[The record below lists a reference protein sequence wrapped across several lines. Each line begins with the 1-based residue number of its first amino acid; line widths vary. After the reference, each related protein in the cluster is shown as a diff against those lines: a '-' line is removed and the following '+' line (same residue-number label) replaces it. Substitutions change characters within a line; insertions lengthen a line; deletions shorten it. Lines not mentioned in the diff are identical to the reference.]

1 RLRVRI
7 AAVLI
12 GVVILSGCAGP
23 TTNDDAMRSQAAR
36 SANSATSE
44 IETLKLA
51 VTTQL
56 DGNGWWR
63 FTDVVVTDSETALD
77 SINSTLAS
85 RQPPSTKTEAIRAD
99 TVTALGDAV
108 DLAIDVRIAVRRH
121 DESTLESL
129 LPKLTQM
136 SDRLGALEAR
146 AR

>member
-1 RLRVRI
+1 LRVRI

-56 DGNGWWR
+56 DGNAWWR